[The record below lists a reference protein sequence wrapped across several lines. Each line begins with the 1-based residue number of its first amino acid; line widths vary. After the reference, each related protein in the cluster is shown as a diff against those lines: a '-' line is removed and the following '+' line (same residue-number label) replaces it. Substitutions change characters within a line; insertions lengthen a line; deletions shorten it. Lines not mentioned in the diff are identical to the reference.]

1 MRTFGIAMAMAL
13 ALGMGVTAHAQY
25 RDYQY
30 GGGPGYGGYERGPRG
45 GSPAYQ
51 TGLMDGRRDG
61 ERDMMRRHSFRP
73 EENGN
78 FRHADRGY
86 RGFFGDKRYYKEQ
99 YRAGYLEGYRM
110 GYRSGGGYYR
120 R

>member
-1 MRTFGIAMAMAL
+1 MKAFRLAAMIAL
-13 ALGMGVTAHAQY
+13 ALGIGVSAHAQVY
-25 RDYQY
+25 RDYEY
-30 GGGPGYGGYERGPRG
+30 GRGNPYGGYDRGRG

-73 EENGN
+73 EEHSD

-99 YRAGYLEGYRM
+99 YRAGYMEGYRM
-110 GYRSGGGYYR
+110 GYRGGGGYYR

>member
-1 MRTFGIAMAMAL
+1 MKSFQVVLTVAL
-13 ALGMGVTAHAQY
+13 ALGMGATAHAQY
-25 RDYQY
+25 RDYR
-30 GGGPGYGGYERGPRG
+30 GGYPPYGGYERGRG

-51 TGLMDGRRDG
+51 IGVEDGRRDG
-61 ERDMMRRHSFRP
+61 ERDMYRRHSFRP
-73 EENGN
+73 EQNSN

-110 GYRSGGGYYR
+110 GYRAGGYYR

>member
-1 MRTFGIAMAMAL
+1 MKSFQLLLTVAV
-13 ALGMGVTAHAQY
+13 ALGMGATAHAQY

-30 GGGPGYGGYERGPRG
+30 GGGYPSYGGYDRRRG

-51 TGLMDGRRDG
+51 VGLEDGRRDG
-61 ERDMMRRHSFRP
+61 EHDMYRRHSFRP
-73 EENGN
+73 EQNSN

-110 GYRSGGGYYR
+110 GYRSGGYYR